1 MPKIVARIF
10 NIQCHSSDTCGIEI
24 LIKNRKR
31 TIMELIETLKKTF
44 LVNSTIDY
52 IRNEGLYHSLTTVIK
67 YVNILIKINHEDHNC
82 VIILVCS

>member
-1 MPKIVARIF
+1 
-10 NIQCHSSDTCGIEI
+10 
-24 LIKNRKR
+24 
-31 TIMELIETLKKTF
+31 MELIETLKKTF